1 MCYEEKSA
9 FDALKWLP
17 YYNLKASVALLCP
30 ENSLSFTYPLLK
42 NLLAFLLLKKKI
54 KKSPFSKIPSSIY
67 MTTLSFMK
75 YSLSSFFFNEH
86 EYVKRIHGGSVGDFL
101 KDAIVPCL
109 VSHPILSTLTSLSKQ
124 FPLQPTIETRSP
136 I

>member
-42 NLLAFLLLKKKI
+42 NLLAFLLLKKNK
-54 KKSPFSKIPSSIY
+54 KIPFFENSLFNLYDNTFLYEI
-67 MTTLSFMK
+67 LSFLF
-75 YSLSSFFFNEH
+75 SFFNEH